1 MLYIKIGDRYINL
14 NNVAGVDPIIGGMPG
29 TTRVF
34 FVGGDSRELNAE
46 ESRAL
51 CDYLDRHAADLTPVA
66 K

>member
-1 MLYIKIGDRYINL
+1 MLYVKIGDRYINL
-14 NNVAGVDPIIGGMPG
+14 NKVAGVEPIFGGMPG
-29 TTRVF
+29 TMCVL

-51 CDYLDRHAADLTPVA
+51 CDYLDRHAADLTPVT